1 MENLIVRQCKK
12 GEEIISP
19 NSKLAKSWVFTKEEE
34 AEALLA
40 SSMALVA
47 EKNGLNQNDLMH
59 LFPAILRMLK
69 SESIWS
75 K

>member
-1 MENLIVRQCKK
+1 MENLIVRQYKK

>member
-1 MENLIVRQCKK
+1 MNGLITKEYKK

-19 NSKLAKSWVFTKEEE
+19 NSKLVKNWVFTSKEE

-47 EKNGLNQNDLMH
+47 EKNEMSANDLMH
-59 LFPAILRMLK
+59 LFPAVLRMLK
-69 SESIWS
+69 SNSMWS